1 MSVQYLLMAYNKPL
15 GLYTSVE
22 QTAYWKKGNAGQ
34 DIVSRYAP
42 DKGPPPHTHAGCI
55 LKPAT
60 EVIQKFSVCSLSFC
74 NWVALRP
81 VLSGLK
87 DMDDLETDFY
97 LRAERIYS

>member
-22 QTAYWKKGNAGQ
+22 QTAYWKKENAGQ

-42 DKGPPPHTHAGCI
+42 DKGPPPHTHASCI
-55 LKPAT
+55 LKSAT

-74 NWVALRP
+74 N
-81 VLSGLK
+81 
-87 DMDDLETDFY
+87 
-97 LRAERIYS
+97 